1 MKIHSRGMM
10 YLGKRA
16 IQSKPRKQSINTW
29 ILTEAE
35 IIGVDDHISGILWGV
50 QFWESKWYKLEDNI
64 IPQYNQRATL
74 TKIGNGTNSHAVFLS
89 PIE

>member
-50 QFWESKWYKLEDNI
+50 QFWESK
-64 IPQYNQRATL
+64 
-74 TKIGNGTNSHAVFLS
+74 
-89 PIE
+89 